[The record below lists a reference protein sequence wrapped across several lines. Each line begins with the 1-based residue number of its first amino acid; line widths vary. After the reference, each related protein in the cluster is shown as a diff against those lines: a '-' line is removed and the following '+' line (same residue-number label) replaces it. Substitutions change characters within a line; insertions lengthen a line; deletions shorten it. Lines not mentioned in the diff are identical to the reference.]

1 MRHTSPEDNGAI
13 LNMDVIGVVAQKGGV
28 GKTHLAINW
37 AVEAERQGMG
47 PVAVLDLDPQ
57 ATAVSW
63 SQRRLR
69 KMEVNRPFILKA
81 EVDDV
86 GSVSLKQVVEVCRAC
101 RDEGIELLFIDTP
114 PSVRQPVLVT
124 MEVSDYVVIP
134 SGPSLAE
141 MEAIGTT
148 VAIVRS
154 AGVPGCIV
162 VNRGRPR
169 SPVNEDASTALA
181 GYELPVC
188 PLIITQRAAI
198 QDGFRDGQT
207 GREYAPR
214 GKAGGEITESWQWIT
229 EQIKGVG

>member
-1 MRHTSPEDNGAI
+1 MGEIRR
-13 LNMDVIGVVAQKGGV
+13 MDVIGVVAQKGGV
-28 GKTHLAINW
+28 GKTHLTINW

-47 PVAVLDLDPQ
+47 AVAVLDLDPQ

-63 SQRRLR
+63 AQRRLR
-69 KMEVNRPFILKA
+69 LLNDNKPFLLKA
-81 EVDDV
+81 DVDDV
-86 GSVSLKQVVEVCRAC
+86 GSINLEQVVEVCRAC
-101 RDEGIELLFIDTP
+101 RDEGIDVLFIDTP

-148 VAIVRS
+148 VAIVRN

-169 SPVNEDASTALA
+169 SPINEDASTALA
-181 GYELPVC
+181 GYDLPVC
-188 PLIITQRAAI
+188 PVVITQRAAI

-214 GKAGGEITESWQWIT
+214 GKAGPEITSSWHWIT
-229 EQIKGVG
+229 KQIRGVQ